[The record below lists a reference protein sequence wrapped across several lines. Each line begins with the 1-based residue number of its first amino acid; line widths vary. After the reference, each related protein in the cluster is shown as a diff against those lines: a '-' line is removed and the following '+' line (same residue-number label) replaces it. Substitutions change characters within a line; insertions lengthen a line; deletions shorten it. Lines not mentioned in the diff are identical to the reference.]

1 MKTIRGGI
9 PPEGSAP
16 PHRSGDDDEINHNHR
31 ILTDDED
38 DWTPEEEDRRR
49 QQQQQQQQQEEQD
62 RFVLEQAHF
71 VLDLRSPSERNE
83 VHSKMWM
90 NQVGMRIFESDEDYQ
105 STGRRCVVRIDVL
118 SPPKFMKYIDDHWLS
133 STPSEKAQAAWYKL
147 VDGSKLHELRI
158 ERLNDYGLAGLNEA
172 ILETGQ
178 RELCRAMQT
187 ITLHLEQNPGQSAV
201 IHCVQGKDRT
211 GMLVMLLQSLMGVSD
226 REIIADY
233 FQSNQM
239 LLQSS
244 LHPNSSSSSSN
255 NNYYNEGS
263 AALANTVRIRG
274 KMDRRAF
281 AGTNEKAMIST
292 LHFLRGK
299 YGSVSPGY
307 LNAIGF
313 DESWRKRLSQVLEPV
328 VHAPSTD
335 FLQQVG
341 PPLPSSRL

>member
-1 MKTIRGGI
+1 MRIGGI
-9 PPEGSAP
+9 PHEGTSSRRP
-16 PHRSGDDDEINHNHR
+16 QQHPQHEQ
-31 ILTDDED
+31 
-38 DWTPEEEDRRR
+38 EEGP
-49 QQQQQQQQQEEQD
+49 QQQQQQEQD
-62 RFVLEQAHF
+62 RFVLEQAHL

-90 NQVGMRIFESDEDYQ
+90 NQVGMRIFEVDEDYQ
-105 STGRRCVVRIDVL
+105 TTGRRCCVRIDVL
-118 SPPKFMKYIDDHWLS
+118 SPPKFMAYIDENWLS
-133 STPSEKAQAAWYKL
+133 SPSEKAQAGWYKL

-178 RELCRAMQT
+178 MELCRAMQT

-211 GMLVMLLQSLMGVSD
+211 GMLVMLLQSLKGVSD

-244 LHPNSSSSSSN
+244 LHPNSN
-255 NNYYNEGS
+255 NKNNEGS
-263 AALANTVRIRG
+263 ATLANTVRIRG

-307 LNAIGF
+307 LDAIGF
-313 DESWRKRLSQVLEPV
+313 DESWRNRLVRVLEPV
-328 VHAPSTD
+328 AHAPSTY
-335 FLQQVG
+335 FPQQVG
-341 PPLPSSRL
+341 PPLPSSRM

>member
-1 MKTIRGGI
+1 MARGIGNIYRCASPDILGEQLMRIGGI
-9 PPEGSAP
+9 PHEGTSSRRP
-16 PHRSGDDDEINHNHR
+16 QQHPQHEQ
-31 ILTDDED
+31 
-38 DWTPEEEDRRR
+38 EEGH
-49 QQQQQQQQQEEQD
+49 QQQQQEQD
-62 RFVLEQAHF
+62 RFVLEQAHL

-90 NQVGMRIFESDEDYQ
+90 NQVGMRIFEVDEDYQ
-105 STGRRCVVRIDVL
+105 TTGRRSCVRIDVL
-118 SPPKFMKYIDDHWLS
+118 SPPTFMKYIDENWLS
-133 STPSEKAQAAWYKL
+133 SPSEKAQAGWYKL

-178 RELCRAMQT
+178 MELCRAMQT

-226 REIIADY
+226 RDIIADY

-239 LLQSS
+239 LLQTS
-244 LHPNSSSSSSN
+244 LHPTKN
-255 NNYYNEGS
+255 NNNDEGS
-263 AALANTVRIRG
+263 AAIANAVRIRG

-281 AGTNEKAMIST
+281 AGTNEQAMIST

-307 LNAIGF
+307 LDAIGF
-313 DESWRKRLSQVLEPV
+313 DASWRNRLSGVLIL
-328 VHAPSTD
+328 APTGIP
-335 FLQQVG
+335 QEQVG
-341 PPLPSSRL
+341 SFPSSRL

>member
-1 MKTIRGGI
+1 MRIRGI
-9 PPEGSAP
+9 PQEGGTS
-16 PHRSGDDDEINHNHR
+16 RSDGDETNSNHG
-31 ILTDDED
+31 ILTDDY
-38 DWTPEEEDRRR
+38 WIQEEERR
-49 QQQQQQQQQEEQD
+49 QQEQD
-62 RFVLEQAHF
+62 RFVLEQAHL

-90 NQVGMRIFESDEDYQ
+90 NQVGMRIFESDEAYQ
-105 STGRRCVVRIDVL
+105 MTGRRCVVRIDVL

-133 STPSEKAQAAWYKL
+133 TPSEKAQAGWYKL

-178 RELCRAMQT
+178 MELCRALQT

-244 LHPNSSSSSSN
+244 LQHPNSSN
-255 NNYYNEGS
+255 NNKNNEGS

-307 LNAIGF
+307 LDAIGF
-313 DESWRKRLSQVLEPV
+313 DESWRNRLVRVLEPV
-328 VHAPSTD
+328 AHAPSTY
-335 FLQQVG
+335 FPQQVG
-341 PPLPSSRL
+341 PPLPSSRM